1 MSTFDQTMTLATLQD
16 KIKRQ
21 PDMYKKEFLTQFGIF
36 QEKLK
41 EFKENPAKKD
51 ERMDDY
57 FKFLAHISGVYKDE
71 LADYLS
77 NEIINM
83 L

>member
-41 EFKENPAKKD
+41 EFKENPAKK
-51 ERMDDY
+51 
-57 FKFLAHISGVYKDE
+57 G
-71 LADYLS
+71 
-77 NEIINM
+77 
-83 L
+83 

>member
-1 MSTFDQTMTLATLQD
+1 M
-16 KIKRQ
+16 
-21 PDMYKKEFLTQFGIF
+21 
-36 QEKLK
+36 
-41 EFKENPAKKD
+41 D
-51 ERMDDY
+51 EY

>member
-1 MSTFDQTMTLATLQD
+1 
-16 KIKRQ
+16 
-21 PDMYKKEFLTQFGIF
+21 MYKKEFLTQFGIF

-57 FKFLAHISGVYKDE
+57 FKFLAHISGVFKDE